1 MSHHP
6 STDRPPI
13 TIPGLQQRVCDGQRL
28 VMTTAYD
35 AVTAGLADPIVD
47 MILVGDSVG
56 NVCLGFDNDASRE
69 HGSAGHSRRRRLS
82 TVMTVSPSIEPFI
95 WALNTRLIAGATAT
109 ETLLAWCEEHGLSE
123 GPITVEIRQRFAP
136 ALVPDA
142 VLPALELDPG
152 ETIHYRQVRLMRGS
166 LPLAAAENWFVPQRL
181 TAAMNEALLRTNVP
195 FGQCDCAAATLP
207 SHARGEPP
215 TAC

>member
-1 MSHHP
+1 MTEASD
-6 STDRPPI
+6 TAA
-13 TIPGLQQRVCDGQRL
+13 L
-28 VMTTAYD
+28 V
-35 AVTAGLADPIVD
+35 
-47 MILVGDSVG
+47 
-56 NVCLGFDNDASRE
+56 
-69 HGSAGHSRRRRLS
+69 
-82 TVMTVSPSIEPFI
+82 

-142 VLPALELDPG
+142 VVPALELDPG

-181 TAAMNEALLRTNVP
+181 TAAMNEALIRTNVP
-195 FGQCDCAAATLP
+195 FGRVIAPLQPARRTLAANPQPHAEIILVQSAVILSKARDRPGARERKLFLRPRLVCVRTIACSRGCQCE
-207 SHARGEPP
+207 ARTVRGAERG
-215 TAC
+215 ACTMTSQHDLASQAFPIPA

>member
-1 MSHHP
+1 MTGTSD
-6 STDRPPI
+6 TAA
-13 TIPGLQQRVCDGQRL
+13 L
-28 VMTTAYD
+28 V
-35 AVTAGLADPIVD
+35 
-47 MILVGDSVG
+47 
-56 NVCLGFDNDASRE
+56 
-69 HGSAGHSRRRRLS
+69 
-82 TVMTVSPSIEPFI
+82 

-136 ALVPDA
+136 ALVPDE
-142 VLPALELDPG
+142 VVPALELGPG

-195 FGQCDCAAATLP
+195 FGQVIAPLQPLRRTL
-207 SHARGEPP
+207 ARTSNRTLRSFWSIAP
-215 TAC
+215 

>member
-1 MSHHP
+1 
-6 STDRPPI
+6 
-13 TIPGLQQRVCDGQRL
+13 
-28 VMTTAYD
+28 
-35 AVTAGLADPIVD
+35 
-47 MILVGDSVG
+47 
-56 NVCLGFDNDASRE
+56 
-69 HGSAGHSRRRRLS
+69 
-82 TVMTVSPSIEPFI
+82 MTVSSSIATLI

-142 VLPALELDPG
+142 VVPALELGPG

-166 LPLAAAENWFVPQRL
+166 LPLAAAENWYVPQRL

-195 FGQCDCAAATLP
+195 FGQVIAPLQPFRRTLAANPQAHAEIILVHSAVILSRLGTALALVKESYFSDLVSFASAP
-207 SHARGEPP
+207 SPVHGAANVRLEPSEAQNVGLAP
-215 TAC
+215 